1 MKKLIF
7 SSLLLFIII
16 AVKAQV
22 NNTNVL
28 RDLEKNQPQ
37 KQDQQVTAT
46 LKSASRL
53 FHDKEDLTSVILIIP
68 YDSVVDVLDSDSTY
82 LKVVFEDNEGYIY
95 KKDAVINS
103 TPVILAPTN
112 SQETRNQVEQTAE
125 QKQESRFT
133 YLENKYGTNMA
144 ARLASGK
151 IWKGM
156 SAEMVRD
163 SWGKPLKI
171 NREIGIIIKE
181 EWIFKNTWLYL
192 ENNTLVDWGPIPVKK

>member
-28 RDLEKNQPQ
+28 QDLEKNQPQ

-125 QKQESRFT
+125 QKQERRFT